1 MTILIKLRASQE
13 RAQLQTLVALV
24 TILNFDVK
32 ADQRKEKR
40 KINFMLLSTLNGTL
54 NLLSIEATISNKDD
68 IRCHRKKSIQNLF
81 RNTF

>member
-54 NLLSIEATISNKDD
+54 NLLSIEATISTKDY
-68 IRCHRKKSIQNLF
+68 IRCHRKKSIQNPF
-81 RNTF
+81 RNRF